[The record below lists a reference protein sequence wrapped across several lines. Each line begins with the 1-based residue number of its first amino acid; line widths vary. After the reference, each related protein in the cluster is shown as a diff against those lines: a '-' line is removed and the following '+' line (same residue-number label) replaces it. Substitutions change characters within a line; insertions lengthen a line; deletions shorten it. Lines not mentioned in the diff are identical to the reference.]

1 MHPRSLRIIN
11 NLILSGLA
19 FLLVSPAWA
28 QASSGQGLPVPNVN
42 IGVQPARG
50 PGDVSM
56 TLQIL
61 LLLTILTLAP
71 SILIMMTSFT
81 RIIIVLSFV
90 RSALGAQ
97 QIPPNQVLTGLALF
111 LTFFSMAPV
120 LTQVH
125 DRALQPY
132 LGGRMSFNRAIKEG
146 ERPLR
151 DFMFRQT
158 REMDLA
164 LFVKMSKTPRPRT
177 REDIPTLVLIPSFII
192 SELKTAFAIGLKLYL
207 PFLVIDMVVA
217 SVLMSMGMMMLPP
230 MMISLP
236 AKLLLFVMI
245 DGWHLLARS
254 LIGSFL

>member
-1 MHPRSLRIIN
+1 MRSRIW
-11 NLILSGLA
+11 LALAGLA
-19 FLLVSPAWA
+19 LLLAAPAMA
-28 QASSGQGLPVPNVN
+28 QTPARGAALPVPNVN
-42 IGVQPARG
+42 IGVQPARS

-61 LLLTILTLAP
+61 LLLTVLTLAP
-71 SILIMMTSFT
+71 SILMMMTSFT

-90 RSALGAQ
+90 RNALGTQ

-111 LTFFSMAPV
+111 LTFFSMSSV
-120 LTQVH
+120 LTRVN

-132 LGGRMSFNRAIKEG
+132 MAGRISFNRAIREG
-146 ERPLR
+146 EQPIR

-164 LFVKMSKTPRPRT
+164 LFIKMSNTPRPRT
-177 REDIPTLVLIPSFII
+177 RAEVPTLVLIPSFII
-192 SELKTAFAIGLKLYL
+192 SELKTAFAIGLKIYL

-254 LIGSFL
+254 LIGSFM